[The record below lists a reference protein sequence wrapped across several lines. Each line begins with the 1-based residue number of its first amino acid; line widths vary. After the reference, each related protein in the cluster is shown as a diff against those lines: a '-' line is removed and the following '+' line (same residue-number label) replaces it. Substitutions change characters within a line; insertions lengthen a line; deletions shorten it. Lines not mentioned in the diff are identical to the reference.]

1 MSSPNKPLIVPL
13 IVACALFMENLD
25 STVITTALP
34 QMALTFGTTAVHL
47 NIGVTAYILSLAVF
61 VPVSG
66 WVADRLGGRA
76 VFRAAIGIF
85 TLGSI
90 LCGLSNSTEQLIAA
104 RVLQGF
110 GGAMMTP
117 VGRLVMLRSID
128 RSDLA
133 RAVSYLTVPAQ
144 LGPVMGPVVGGF
156 ITTYLSWRWIFF
168 INLPIG
174 LLGML
179 LVTLYIDNRS
189 EGRRRPLDWLGF
201 LLTGTAAIAVM
212 YGVETIGRRGEDPL
226 LGAVSL
232 VIGLALGTL
241 AVLHFR
247 RAPAPLLDL
256 SLLRV
261 PTFRANFWGGLLF
274 RMSIV
279 TPFLLPI
286 MFQLVFGMSA
296 FVSGLFTF
304 TTAAASLVMK
314 MTAIKVMRRFG
325 FRSVL
330 VWNGFITA
338 MTLLACGFLTPSTPA
353 VMIVAVLLFG
363 GFFRSLQFNTLQTVA
378 YAEVP
383 PAQMSSATTVASMVQ
398 QLGNGFGVALAALLL
413 QLALAWRGSSAPD
426 LLDFR
431 FVFAAVTALSLTS
444 ILFYLPLAKD
454 AGAEVS
460 GHRPKAA
467 KAEAPAAD

>member
-1 MSSPNKPLIVPL
+1 MSPQKKPLIVPL

-25 STVITTALP
+25 GTVITTALP
-34 QMALTFGTTAVHL
+34 QMALSFGTTAVHL

-61 VPVSG
+61 VPISG
-66 WVADRLGGRA
+66 WVADRLGGRE

-85 TLGSI
+85 TLGSV
-90 LCGLSNSTEQLIAA
+90 LCGLCNSTEQLIAA

-128 RSDLA
+128 RGDLA

-156 ITTYLSWRWIFF
+156 MTTYFSWRWIFF
-168 INLPIG
+168 INVPIG

-179 LVTLYIDNRS
+179 LVTLYIDNRA
-189 EGRRRPLDWLGF
+189 EGQRRPLDWLGF
-201 LLTGTAAIAVM
+201 LLTGSALTCVM
-212 YGVETIGRRGEDPL
+212 YGVESIGRRGEDPL
-226 LGAVSL
+226 LGAMFL
-232 VIGLALGTL
+232 GIGLTLGSIAL
-241 AVLHFR
+241 LHFR
-247 RAPAPLLDL
+247 RHPMPLLDL
-256 SLLRV
+256 SLLRI

-274 RMSIV
+274 RMSIA

-286 MFQLVFGMSA
+286 MLQLAFGMSA

-314 MTAIKVMRRFG
+314 MTAVKVMRRFG

-338 MTLLACGFLTPSTPA
+338 SSLAACGLLTPSTPPLL
-353 VMIVAVLLFG
+353 IVAVLLFG

-383 PAQMSSATTVASMVQ
+383 APQMSAATTVASMVQ
-398 QLGNGFGVALAALLL
+398 QLGNGFAVAFAALLL
-413 QLALAWRGSSAPD
+413 QLALAWRGTDVPD
-426 LLDFR
+426 LEDFR
-431 FVFAAVTALSLTS
+431 LAFVAVGCLSLTS
-444 ILFYLPLAKD
+444 ILFFLPLGKD

-460 GHRPKAA
+460 GHRPKI
-467 KAEAPAAD
+467 APASD